1 MNIDWTGLFFSAG
14 GRVSRMPFLIAA
26 ALLIALMAIYE
37 AVMEPKS
44 METLHWVSGVF
55 VYGALFYGG
64 ACVLS
69 KRLHDRGK
77 SGWWAAL
84 VLAAVV
90 ICWPTPSGVLD
101 FLGVIALAWAVIEL
115 AVMPGEQGAN
125 RYGPNP
131 MRAPPPAVEA
141 AA

>member
-1 MNIDWTGLFFSAG
+1 MNGIDWTGLFFSAE
-14 GRVSRMPFLIAA
+14 GRTGRTPFVVAA
-26 ALLIALMAIYE
+26 AVLIVLTAIYQSL
-37 AVMEPKS
+37 VEPES
-44 METLHWVSGVF
+44 MAALHWVTGLF
-55 VYGALFYGG
+55 VYSALFYVA

-84 VLAAVV
+84 VLFAVV
-90 ICWPTPSGVLD
+90 MVWPAPHGVLD
-101 FLGVIALAWAVIEL
+101 FLGVIVLIWATVEL

-131 MRAPPPAVEA
+131 QRAPATA
-141 AA
+141 